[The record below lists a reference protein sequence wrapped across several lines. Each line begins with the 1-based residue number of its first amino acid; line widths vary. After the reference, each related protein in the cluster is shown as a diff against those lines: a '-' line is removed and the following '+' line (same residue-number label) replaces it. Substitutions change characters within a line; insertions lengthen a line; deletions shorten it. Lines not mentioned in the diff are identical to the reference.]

1 MPGETSP
8 TEGGKIRLG
17 ALVRQSSYVLGVT
30 PKFTRAEEAHL
41 LMQDFL
47 PEQLLGGPNYD
58 LVVYRIG
65 DFLADVQD
73 PDRAY
78 VDFAQEV
85 SQGLG
90 ERALSLEVKYIDL
103 TPK

>member
-17 ALVRQSSYVLGVT
+17 ALARQSSYVLGVT
-30 PKFTRAEEAHL
+30 PKLTGAEEAHL
-41 LMQDFL
+41 GNQDFL
-47 PEQLLGGPNYD
+47 PEQLLGGADYD
-58 LVVYRIG
+58 LVVYRIA
-65 DFLADVQD
+65 DFLNS
-73 PDRAY
+73 PDFPDEAF
-78 VDFAQEV
+78 VNFAQEV

-90 ERALSLEVKYIDL
+90 ERALSQEVKYIHL